1 MNKYFRFIA
10 LIITIICFTMTS
22 AAAVDTSYEQFDVMT
37 MPNCHLAAARSN
49 DWASDKPVII
59 FFPGTAECTSIR
71 STIGFINKYG
81 LYDRLDVNLL
91 TACFRKGAFDDKGWK
106 KIAQDVVD
114 YLKPKYDEKP
124 FRIIVDGVSFGGY
137 PACVIAQLLMDNGMR
152 DVEINLADGCVP
164 YLIKTDWI
172 KQLAA
177 SGVRVNLWG
186 SIACSK
192 ISEKTR
198 NMIKELEDE
207 ENVYGLTVTANHVQV
222 LDKAIREH
230 GLHSEYID
238 QS

>member
-1 MNKYFRFIA
+1 MKKFVC
-10 LIITIICFTMTS
+10 LFTLLVLVFSLMMTN
-22 AAAVDTSYEQFDVMT
+22 AAAVDTSYEQFDVMA

-49 DWASDKPVII
+49 DWTSGKPVIV

-71 STIGFINKYG
+71 LTIAFINKYG
-81 LYDRLDVNLL
+81 LYNNLDVNLL
-91 TACFRKGAFDDKGWK
+91 TACFRKGGFDDKGWK
-106 KIAQDVVD
+106 KITQDVVD

-137 PACVIAQLLMDNGMR
+137 PACYMAELLLNNGIQ

-172 KQLAA
+172 RRLAA
-177 SGVRVNLWG
+177 GGIRVNLWG
-186 SIACSK
+186 SVACSE

-198 NMIKELEDE
+198 NMIKELAEE
-207 ENVYGLTVTANHVQV
+207 ENVYGLTVKANHVQV

-230 GLHSEYID
+230 GLHSEYND